1 MHEGQSG
8 MLAGDNLNEAESQ
21 VDFALAAPMGSAM
34 LSLEEALQGLTGKMA
49 SSTWLQISQ
58 LAMLGI
64 WVIEDLPKG
73 QSVIPCSEVL
83 KENQGHDGILR
94 LTELGS

>member
-49 SSTWLQISQ
+49 SST
-58 LAMLGI
+58 
-64 WVIEDLPKG
+64 
-73 QSVIPCSEVL
+73 
-83 KENQGHDGILR
+83 
-94 LTELGS
+94 